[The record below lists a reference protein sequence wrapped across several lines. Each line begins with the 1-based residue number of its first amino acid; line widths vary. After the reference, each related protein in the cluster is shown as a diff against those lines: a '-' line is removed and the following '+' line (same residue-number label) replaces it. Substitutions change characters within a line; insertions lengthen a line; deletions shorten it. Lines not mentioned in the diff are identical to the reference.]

1 MLSPHVKDKSIFL
14 DYKDCVTGVDLYS
27 HYRAASL
34 RFECDA
40 LREQITRILADSMVN
55 DSDLNLSEKVREELT
70 RLGLLSTRR
79 EGRVL
84 HLTNDVTVGARAS
97 MYGRRK

>member
-1 MLSPHVKDKSIFL
+1 M
-14 DYKDCVTGVDLYS
+14 TGVDLYS

-70 RLGLLSTRR
+70 RLGLLNTRR

-97 MYGRRK
+97 MHGRRK